1 MRVLSTSQLRQSDAF
16 TIAQGIASVDL
27 MEQAAWACFEFIE
40 DFINPDQEILILTGN
55 GNNGGDGWAI
65 ARMLYQA
72 NYKTS
77 VICTN
82 NDALSNDA
90 EINKQRFIE
99 VGGTWRIYSSEDE
112 FFSADIIIEA
122 LLGSGLSRPIE
133 GKFLEI
139 AKAVNN
145 SRSLVF
151 SVDSPSGF
159 FTEQPMPEG
168 AIAVEADFTLSF
180 HSPRLMFFFP
190 ESQVFLGAWHVLDIG
205 LQTPQTNEFS
215 QDSIPYSYTLV
226 HELKPIIKNR
236 NAFSHK
242 GNFGHALLIGGSRGK
257 YGAMVLAGKACLKS
271 GAGLTSLIVPSDAVN
286 IMQSALP
293 EAMCIASD
301 ASDIIQGNFNLE
313 KASAIGFGPGAGTN
327 EATAKTLK
335 AIIQQGI
342 AQLVIDADGLNILS
356 ENKTWLAF
364 LPVGT
369 ILTPHPGEMDRLTEK
384 ADSTYNRL
392 QNAKELSRKFSVIVV
407 LKGAYTAVCFPSGE
421 VHFNSTGNPGMAKGG
436 SGDALTGIITALLA
450 QGYSNSQAAILG
462 VALHGLAGDI
472 AASEFGE
479 FSMLPS
485 ELIHCLGDAF
495 SFVQE

>member
-1 MRVLSTSQLRQSDAF
+1 MRQCDAF
-16 TIAQGIASVDL
+16 TIAQGISSIDL
-27 MEQAAWACFEFIE
+27 MEKAASVCFEFIE
-40 DFINPDQEILILTGN
+40 DFLSPEQEILVLTGN

-65 ARMLYQA
+65 ARMLHHA
-72 NYKTS
+72 KYKTQ
-77 VICTN
+77 VICA
-82 NDALSNDA
+82 NDEPLSKDS

-99 VGGTWRIYSSEDE
+99 LGVAWRIYSPEEDS
-112 FFSADIIIEA
+112 FNADVIIDA
-122 LLGSGLSRPIE
+122 LLGSGLSRPLE
-133 GKFLEI
+133 GVFLEL
-139 AKAVNN
+139 AKAANN
-145 SRSLVF
+145 SKSMVF

-159 FTEQPMPEG
+159 FTEQAMPEG
-168 AIAVEADFTLSF
+168 AVAVEADFTLSF
-180 HSPRLMFFFP
+180 HCPRLMFFFP
-190 ESQVFLGAWHVLDIG
+190 ESQAFIGTWHVLDIG

-215 QDSIPYSYTLV
+215 QDSIPYSYTLI

-242 GNFGHALLIGGSRGK
+242 GNFGHALLVGGSRGK
-257 YGAMVLAGKACLKS
+257 YGAMILAGRACLKS

-301 ASDIIQGNFNLE
+301 ASDIIQGSFNLE
-313 KASAIGFGPGAGTN
+313 KASAIGFGPGAGTD
-327 EATAKTLK
+327 EATSKTLK
-335 AIIQQGI
+335 AIVQQGI
-342 AQLVIDADGLNILS
+342 AQMVIDADGLNILS

-364 LPVGT
+364 LPAGT

-384 ADSTYNRL
+384 ADSTYDRL
-392 QNAKELSRKFSVIVV
+392 QNARQLSIKFSVIVV
-407 LKGAYTAVCFPSGE
+407 LKGAYTAICFPSGE

-450 QGYSNSQAAILG
+450 QGYSNSESAILG

-479 FSMLPS
+479 FSMLAS
-485 ELIHCLGDAF
+485 DLINCLGDAY
-495 SFVQE
+495 SIIQE